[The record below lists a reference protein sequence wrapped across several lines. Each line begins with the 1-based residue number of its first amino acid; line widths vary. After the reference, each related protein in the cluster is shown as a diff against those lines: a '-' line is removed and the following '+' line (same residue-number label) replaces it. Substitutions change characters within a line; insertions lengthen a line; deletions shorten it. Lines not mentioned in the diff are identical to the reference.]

1 MLFMTTRL
9 LILWLLAE
17 QPQHGYRLKAILT
30 DSGFAPWFALE
41 DASIYAMLRSL
52 VKQGL
57 ARVIG
62 EEQTKGRP
70 ARTLYKIT
78 PEGRRALKEGLIDAF
93 AIVHPR
99 PEPIHAALAAT
110 DEFEPAELRS
120 AYAARLLRVSER
132 IAKVREQA
140 LAAPTQSLVRR
151 EIALLEA
158 ETSWLNSELNNHDQQ
173 WGAPA

>member
-1 MLFMTTRL
+1 MTTRL

-52 VKQGL
+52 TKQGL
-57 ARVIG
+57 ARITG

-78 PEGRRALKEGLIDAF
+78 PEGRRALKEGLTEAF
-93 AIVHPR
+93 TIVHPR

-110 DEFEPAELRS
+110 DEFEPAQLRDALAS
-120 AYAARLLRVSER
+120 RQIIVNERL
-132 IAKVREQA
+132 AKVRTQA
-140 LAAPTQSLVRR
+140 PASPSQSLVRR

-158 ETSWLNSELNNHDQQ
+158 ESSWLNTELNNHDQQ
-173 WGAPA
+173 WGAPT

>member
-1 MLFMTTRL
+1 MTTRL

-17 QPQHGYRLKAILT
+17 QSQHGYRLKAILT

-52 VKQGL
+52 TKQGL
-57 ARVIG
+57 TRVTG
-62 EEQTKGRP
+62 EAQTKGRP

-78 PEGRRALKEGLIDAF
+78 PEGRGALKIGLTDAF

-110 DEFEPAELRS
+110 DEFEPSELR
-120 AYAARLLRVSER
+120 A
-132 IAKVREQA
+132 A
-140 LAAPTQSLVRR
+140 LAMRQVMVNERLTNVRTQAPASPSQSLVRR

-173 WGAPA
+173 WGAPT